1 MFLFVRSFVCF
12 TLKVVQEEKNGSP
25 TRHAHG
31 PFGAKRGECWTDHR
45 GVHAG
50 ELQSETARGSTRG
63 CRLFHQSFSRR
74 MLQTPGYFCCSRMT
88 LHTGYVVNI
97 FIYLYF
103 CSQQPD
109 IFFSVMSESTW
120 SNVLSDSQRQHLR
133 QFLPQFPDN
142 NISEQDST
150 INDLFNNRNFN
161 FGNPLHL
168 AQRLFRG
175 VS

>member
-1 MFLFVRSFVCF
+1 MLFVFDLCF
-12 TLKVVQEEKNGSP
+12 G
-25 TRHAHG
+25 
-31 PFGAKRGECWTDHR
+31 
-45 GVHAG
+45 
-50 ELQSETARGSTRG
+50 
-63 CRLFHQSFSRR
+63 
-74 MLQTPGYFCCSRMT
+74 
-88 LHTGYVVNI
+88 
-97 FIYLYF
+97 
-103 CSQQPD
+103 SQQPE

-120 SNVLSDSQRQHLR
+120 NNVLSDSQRQHLR

-175 VS
+175 VSKLSDYLLGFTLC